1 MRVFLAGAS
10 GVIGRRLV
18 PLLVADG
25 HEVAGMTRTE
35 GNAQLLRELGAEPVV
50 LDVYDAEAL
59 RDAVVEFKPGLVM
72 HQLTDLPDEVERI
85 AEMGDANSRIRT
97 EGTAN
102 LIAAA
107 RAAEA
112 PRFLAQSIA
121 WKLPEHRQASIEEHE
136 AMVLQIG
143 GVVVRYGQFWG
154 PGTYHAQNP
163 GDECR
168 VQIDEAARR
177 TIELLDAP
185 SGIYTVLD
193 P

>member
-25 HEVAGMTRTE
+25 HEVAGMTRSE
-35 GNAQLLRELGAEPVV
+35 GKAAMLRELGAEPLA
-50 LDVYDAEAL
+50 LDVYDAEGL
-59 RDAVVEFKPGLVM
+59 RDAVVAFAPELVM

-102 LIAAA
+102 LLAAA
-107 RAAEA
+107 RAAAA

-121 WKLPEHRQASIEEHE
+121 WKLPENRQPSIDEHE
-136 AMVLQIG
+136 AMVLDAG
-143 GVVVRYGQFWG
+143 GVVLRYGQFWG
-154 PGTYHAQNP
+154 PGTYHEENP

-168 VQIDEAARR
+168 IQIDAAAAR
-177 TIELLDAP
+177 TVELLDAP
-185 SGIYTVLD
+185 SGVYTILD
-193 P
+193 